1 MYDNGVMGFFYKFS
15 DWFVKLAY
23 INILWILFSSFGLI
37 VIGFFPATFAMFSVI
52 RRILNKEDVSI
63 FKTFLKSYTGDFLKS
78 NVIGWMITI
87 VFTVL
92 YFDIRII
99 EASENGFFQFFYLP
113 LLIIGFLF
121 LATVL
126 YVIPTYIHYDLKLF
140 QVFKNSFVIMI
151 VNPLNTITMLSTIF
165 VIYFVSYMIP
175 GIIPFFSGS
184 LLTLFLMMAALR
196 SFQKI
201 EDNKGSLETKV

>member
-1 MYDNGVMGFFYKFS
+1 MYTNGFMGFFYKFS

-23 INILWILFSSFGLI
+23 INILWILFSLFGLI

-52 RRILNKEDVSI
+52 RRVLNKEDLSI
-63 FKTFLKSYTGDFLKS
+63 FKAFLKSYTGDFLKS
-78 NVIGWMITI
+78 NLIGWFII
-87 VFTVL
+87 LVFSIL
-92 YFDIRII
+92 YFDLTII
-99 EASENGFFQFFYLP
+99 EATENDFFQFFQYP

-121 LATVL
+121 FATVL

-140 QVFKNSFVIMI
+140 ELFKNSFVIMI
-151 VNPLNTITMLSTIF
+151 VNPLNTITMISTIF

-201 EDNKGSLETKV
+201 EDSKDRLETKA